1 MAGGTF
7 KNSVAKVRPGTYVNV
22 INGRPK
28 TFTATQRGVAII
40 PFVGYDYGPRGT
52 FLKITADSPDKY
64 QAEFG
69 RSIYDDNEFMI
80 MLRMIM
86 ANATTCY
93 VYIADGG
100 AQASGSAT
108 MGEATMTIKAKYKG
122 SLGNSLKVSCVANPV
137 GGFDVSVYLSGYE
150 VERFEGLK
158 IISDLSGKSSYV
170 DFSGTGELAAFASV
184 TLSGGA
190 DATEEGTSKKNIT
203 EFLDKVEKIRFNV
216 MAFPITDESLQ
227 TALLTK
233 IRYIRENIGW
243 KCQAVAP
250 NFAADYEGIINLTN
264 SFEYEKKELTVA
276 QAAAWLA
283 GARAG
288 ADYTTSLTYKTVTG
302 ATKVVGEKTNEE
314 AIEAIQ
320 KGETFFSVS
329 DNGGVMLEYD
339 TNSLVT
345 FNDDTPP
352 QSNKNRP
359 LTVYDTW
366 CNDCL
371 STFIPGRYD
380 NNSEGHTVIEG
391 LGKAM
396 LKQYEEDGAITN
408 VDLDNDFKVD
418 AEKPI
423 DDSVYIVAGLQAVDS
438 ADKYYITTIAR

>member
-7 KNSVAKVRPGTYVNV
+7 KNSIAKVRPGTYVNV

-28 TFTATQRGVAII
+28 SFTATQRGVAII
-40 PFVGYDYGPRGT
+40 PFIGYDYGPRGT
-52 FLKITADSPDKY
+52 FLKVTNDSPDKY

-69 RSIYDDNEFMI
+69 RSIYDDNDFMI
-80 MLRMIM
+80 MLRLIM
-86 ANATTCY
+86 MNATTCY
-93 VYIADGG
+93 VYIVDGG
-100 AQASGSAT
+100 TQASGSAT

-122 SLGNSLKVSCVANPV
+122 TLGNSLKVACAANPV
-137 GGFDVSVYLSGYE
+137 SCFDVSVYLNGSE
-150 VERFEGLK
+150 VEKFEGMTT
-158 IISDLSGKSSYV
+158 IADLADKSAYV
-170 DFSGTGELAAFASV
+170 DFSGTGKLTAFASAAL
-184 TLSGGA
+184 TGGT
-190 DATEEGTSKKNIT
+190 DTTEEGSSKKNVT
-203 EFLDKVEKIRFNV
+203 EFLDKAEKIRFNE
-216 MAFPITDESLQ
+216 MAFPVTDESLQ

-233 IRYIRENIGW
+233 IRYMRENIGW

-264 SFEYEKKELTVA
+264 SFEYEGKELTNA
-276 QAAAWLA
+276 QATAWLA

-320 KGETFFSVS
+320 KGETFFTVS
-329 DNGGVMLEYD
+329 DDDGVMLEYD

-380 NNSEGHTVIEG
+380 NNSDGHTVIEG

-418 AEKPI
+418 AEKPM

>member
-7 KNSVAKVRPGTYVNV
+7 KNSIAKVRPGTYVNV

-28 TFTATQRGVAII
+28 TSVVTQRGVAII
-40 PFVGYDYGPRGT
+40 PFIGYDYGPRGT
-52 FLKITADSPDKY
+52 FLKVSNVSPDKY

-69 RSIYDDNEFMI
+69 RSIYDDNDFMI
-80 MLRMIM
+80 MLRLIM
-86 ANATTCY
+86 MNATTCY
-93 VYIADGG
+93 VYIVDGG
-100 AQASGSAT
+100 TQASGSAT
-108 MGEATMTIKAKYKG
+108 MGEATLSMKAKYKG
-122 SLGNSLKVSCVANPV
+122 SFGNNLKVACVANPV
-137 GGFDVSVYLSGYE
+137 DGFDVSVYLNGSE
-150 VERFEGLK
+150 VEKFEK
-158 IISDLSGKSSYV
+158 VVTIADITGKSSYV
-170 DFSGTGELAAFASV
+170 DFSGTGNLAAFASASL
-184 TLSGGA
+184 TGGT
-190 DATEEGTSKKNIT
+190 DTNEEGTSKKNVT
-203 EFLDKVEKIRFNV
+203 EFLDKAEKIRFNV
-216 MAFPITDESLQ
+216 MAFPVTDESLQ

-243 KCQAVAP
+243 KCQAVVP
-250 NFAADYEGIINLTN
+250 NFAADYEGVINLTN
-264 SFEYEKKELTVA
+264 SFEYENKELTTA
-276 QAAAWLA
+276 QATAWLA

-320 KGETFFSVS
+320 KGETFFTSTNS
-329 DNGGVMLEYD
+329 DGVMLEYD

-345 FNDDTPP
+345 FSDDTPP
-352 QSNKNRP
+352 NSNKNRP

-371 STFIPGRYD
+371 STFVPGRYD
-380 NNSEGHTVIEG
+380 NNSDGYTVMEG

-396 LKQYEEDGAITN
+396 LKQYQEDGAITN

-418 AEKPI
+418 TEKSV